1 MQRFLQLVFWCAL
14 FVICAQT
21 GFAQFYQGTNME
33 FGKNRIQYREFTWYY
48 YPSKNFDVYYYNGGE
63 AMAQYTFFNAESDLA
78 DLQKFFDYSLDERIQ
93 ILTFINQGEF
103 KQSNLGLLS
112 AEQQNVGGTATI
124 LGNKMFVYYQ
134 DSYATLHKQI
144 RENIAQVLFS
154 QLMYGGSW
162 KDVLKNATMLSVPEW
177 YEKGIVSYASNGM
190 DTRTDTRVRDL
201 MQNSRFKSLNFY
213 EGDDAR
219 EVGKCFWHF
228 ISEVYGG
235 NVIPNILYMAQA
247 SKSIEGGF
255 MYVLGLNLEQL
266 SMEFRKFYLDR
277 ASAFRNEVIPGVEPM
292 PYNVSDSAF
301 KAWRMQQT
309 LMGDVE
315 VKYKKRYHYS
325 HFTLSPDQ
333 KHVAYVT
340 HEMGQFRIWLY
351 SIETK
356 TTECI
361 LKRDYLMDRPAD
373 ETYPV
378 LAWHPSS
385 EILTYTYEERAN
397 VWMGNYQLTEQ
408 EHTLRELHHL
418 DKILDMEYSPDGK
431 RLIMSAV
438 RIGQTDLYLFQTLGS
453 NQEQLTFDPW
463 DDMHPTFIDG
473 GERILFS
480 SNRTDDTL
488 RTDLDMA
495 PMRAEKDVYIFDLN
509 KRSKYLKRITD
520 TPADEDYPEEFA
532 KNQFTFLSNETGVY
546 NQAIAVV
553 DSAISTI
560 DTTIHYRYFT
570 RITPISSYH
579 RDVLESEYDPQS
591 NTWLQV
597 FERNNQP
604 HVFISSMHQV
614 TREQS
619 LERVL
624 DSIPAKIQGASL
636 QEYAIKK
643 REGEVNIRQYVFEDE
658 EKNYTYEKEI
668 ARIQPAQET
677 TTADT
682 ALALS
687 RPLTYR
693 LNFAADRVVA
703 QLSNNFFNP
712 VYQNYTGSSPSSIS
726 PGLSGTTQFGITDL
740 FEDYRIVGGV
750 RTNFGIDN
758 SEYGVSFERLRDRW
772 DRKIVFSRQSQRIQ
786 QGFSVY
792 KLISNDIAY
801 TVKYPFSEV
810 FSFRLRGDY
819 RLDRLITQSNDLQTL
834 DAGNQTEVNLS
845 VKSEL
850 VFDNTMSLGLNL
862 YRGTRWK
869 VWAERYQKADIQNL
883 TDLNVVGFDFRHYQK
898 IHRSLIAAI
907 RFAGVT
913 SFGDYKIINYF
924 GGVDNWIFQRVDNST
939 PISTSEPYRFQSFVG
954 PMRGFYVNARNGNT
968 AAVIN
973 AEVRWPVFRY
983 LMKTPIKS
991 DFLQTFQLVGFCDV
1005 GSAWTGWNPYN
1016 NQNLFN
1022 QTIVTQNPITVTISN
1037 NREPIVAGYG
1047 FGMHARLLGYFVRAD
1062 WAWGVDDG
1070 RVLPRVF
1077 HLSLNLD
1084 F

>member
-1 MQRFLQLVFWCAL
+1 MRQFLQFAL
-14 FVICAQT
+14 FLLLYVLLAHSAS
-21 GFAQFYQGTNME
+21 AQFYQGTNME
-33 FGKNRIQYREFTWYY
+33 FGKNRVQYREFSWYY

-63 AMAQYTFFNAESDLA
+63 SMAQYVYLHAESDLN
-78 DLQKFFDYSLDERIQ
+78 DLQKYFDYSLDERIQ

-103 KQSNLGLLS
+103 RQSNLGLLS

-124 LGNKMFVYYQ
+124 LGNKMFLYYQ
-134 DSYATLHKQI
+134 DSHATLHKQM
-144 RENIAQVLFS
+144 RENIAQVLFA

-162 KDVLKNATMLSVPEW
+162 KDVLKNATLLSVPEW
-177 YEKGIVSYASNGM
+177 YEKGIISYAANGM
-190 DTRTDTRVRDL
+190 DARSEARVRDL
-201 MQNSRFKSLNFY
+201 MHNGKFRSLNFF
-213 EGDDAR
+213 EGEDAR
-219 EVGKCFWHF
+219 ELGLGFWHF
-228 ISEVYGG
+228 ITEVYGG

-266 SMEFRKFYLDR
+266 SSEFKRFYLDR
-277 ASAFRNEVIPGVEPM
+277 AMANRNEVIPGVEPM
-292 PYNVSDSAF
+292 PYGVSDEEF
-301 KAWRMQQT
+301 KKWRQQQSW
-309 LMGDVE
+309 MGDLQ
-315 VKYKKRYHYS
+315 VKSKSKYHYS
-325 HFTLSPDQ
+325 HFTLSPDA
-333 KHVAYVT
+333 KHIAYVT
-340 HEMGQFRIWLY
+340 HEMGQFRIWIYNSDSQKAL
-351 SIETK
+351 
-356 TTECI
+356 CI

-378 LAWHPSS
+378 LAWHPSG
-385 EILTYTYEERAN
+385 EILTYAYEERAN
-397 VWMGNYQLTEQ
+397 VWMGNYQLSKD

-431 RLIMSAV
+431 RIIMSAV
-438 RIGQTDLYLFQTLGS
+438 RIGQTDLYLYQTLGS

-463 DDMHPTFIDG
+463 DDLHPTFIDG
-473 GERILFS
+473 GERVIFS
-480 SNRTDDTL
+480 SNRSDDTL
-488 RTDLDMA
+488 RSDVEMTA
-495 PMRAEKDVYIFDLN
+495 MRDKKDVYIFDLTH
-509 KRSKYLKRITD
+509 RSKFLKRITD
-520 TPADEDYPEEFA
+520 TPADEDFPEELGT
-532 KNQFTFLSNETGVY
+532 NQYTFLSNESGVY
-546 NQAIAVV
+546 NKSLAVV
-553 DSAISTI
+553 DSAISAV

-570 RITPISSYH
+570 RITPLSSYR
-579 RDVLESEYDPQS
+579 RDVLEAEYFPQS
-591 NTWLQV
+591 NTWFEV
-597 FERNNQP
+597 FELNNQP
-604 HVFISSMHQV
+604 HVFVSNMHSAM
-614 TREQS
+614 ES
-619 LERVL
+619 FKA
-624 DSIPAKIQGASL
+624 DSPGDTASTNTPEYLL
-636 QEYAIKK
+636 QQYTVKQ
-643 REGEVNIRQYVFEDE
+643 RTGEVNIRQYTFEDE

-668 ARIQPAQET
+668 ARIQPAQGE
-677 TTADT
+677 AVSDT
-682 ALALS
+682 VITIP
-687 RPLTYR
+687 RPITYR
-693 LNFAADRVVA
+693 LNFATDRVVA

-758 SEYGVSFERLRDRW
+758 SEYGVSFEKLKDRW
-772 DRKIVFSRQSQRIQ
+772 DRKWVFSRQSQRIQ

-792 KLISNDIAY
+792 KLISNDVAF
-801 TVKYPFSEV
+801 TMKYPFNEV
-810 FSFRLRGDY
+810 FSFRVRSDY

-834 DAGNQTEVNLS
+834 DAANQNEINLS

-850 VFDNTMSLGLNL
+850 VFDNTISLGLNL

-869 VWAERYQKADIQNL
+869 IWAERFQKADIQNL
-883 TDLNVVGFDFRHYQK
+883 TDLNVIGFDFRYYQK
-898 IHRSLIAAI
+898 IHRSLIAAV
-907 RFAGVT
+907 RFAGVS

-924 GGVDNWIFQRVDNST
+924 GGVDNWIFQRVDQST
-939 PISTSEPYRFQSFVG
+939 PISTTEPYRFQSFVG

-973 AEVRWPVFRY
+973 AEIRWPLFRY
-983 LMKTPIKS
+983 LMKSPIKS
-991 DFLQTFQLVGFCDV
+991 DFLQTFQLVGFFDV

-1022 QTIVTQNPITVTISN
+1022 QTVVTQNPVTVTISN

-1062 WAWGVDDG
+1062 WAWGIDDG